1 MARYSLRRPTYED
14 IPRLQY
20 FEQVEGKGTEIGL
33 VLKSEDEWKHVIDT
47 YEYFKVCVDN
57 ERDDYVW
64 GYILA
69 AQVENNLWIREIF
82 FCKEYRDDPEKRKYI
97 KLEGFGGI
105 DKLPLYGAVKYARE
119 RGGMVIA
126 PIASDNKRAVSAM
139 LGAYGF
145 RLDRIIPRWYDPKDL
160 AIYIEDTG
168 TTPYQNV

>member
-97 KLEGFGGI
+97 KLEGFGGVENM
-105 DKLPLYGAVKYARE
+105 PLYGAVKYAKE
-119 RGGMVIA
+119 RGGFVIA
-126 PIASDNKRAVSAM
+126 PIASDNERAVSAM

-145 RLDRIIPRWYDPKDL
+145 KLDRIVEKWYYPKDL

>member
-145 RLDRIIPRWYDPKDL
+145 RLDRIIERWYDPKHL

>member
-97 KLEGFGGI
+97 KLEGFGGVENM
-105 DKLPLYGAVKYARE
+105 PLYGAVKYAKE
-119 RGGMVIA
+119 RGGFVIA
-126 PIASDNKRAVSAM
+126 PIASDNERAVSAM

-145 RLDRIIPRWYDPKDL
+145 KHDRTIERWYDPKDL

>member
-97 KLEGFGGI
+97 KLEGFGGVENM
-105 DKLPLYGAVKYARE
+105 PLYGAVKYAKE
-119 RGGMVIA
+119 RGGFVIA
-126 PIASDNKRAVSAM
+126 PIASDNERAVSAM

-145 RLDRIIPRWYDPKDL
+145 KHDRTIERWYDPKHL

-168 TTPYQNV
+168 TKPYQNV